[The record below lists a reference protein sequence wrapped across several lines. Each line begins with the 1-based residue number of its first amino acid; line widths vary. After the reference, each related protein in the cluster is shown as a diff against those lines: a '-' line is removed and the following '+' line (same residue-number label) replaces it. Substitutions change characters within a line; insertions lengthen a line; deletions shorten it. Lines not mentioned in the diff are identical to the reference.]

1 MSVGYE
7 LVDHTADI
15 GVRVWAPT
23 AEEVFEQAALAL
35 FSLVCDPLDI
45 GELEAVE
52 VALEAES
59 MDLLL
64 AAWLNELLS
73 VFEAR
78 KLVLSQFDLLE
89 LGDHVLRARV
99 SGEPLDMSRH
109 IVCGGVKAATPAR
122 AVARAPRRRLA
133 RLRPPG
139 RLAAG
144 PGGPSQP
151 APSRVASLLV
161 VSTIVR

>member
-15 GVRVWAPT
+15 GVRLWGPT
-23 AEEVFEQAALAL
+23 AEEVFEQAALAM
-35 FSLVCDPLDI
+35 FSLVCDPLDV

-64 AAWLNELLS
+64 AAWLNELLY

-89 LGDHVLRARV
+89 LGDHSLRARV
-99 SGEPLDMSRH
+99 SGEPLDASRH
-109 IVCGGVKAATPAR
+109 IICGGVKAATLHELSL
-122 AVARAPRRRLA
+122 VRRDD
-133 RLRPPG
+133 G
-139 RLAAG
+139 WEG
-144 PGGPSQP
+144 F
-151 APSRVASLLV
+151 VLLDV
-161 VSTIVR
+161 

>member
-1 MSVGYE
+1 MSVGFE

-15 GVRVWAPT
+15 GVRVWGPT
-23 AEEVFEQAALAL
+23 AEEVFEQAALAM

-78 KLVLSQFDLLE
+78 QLVLSQFDLLE
-89 LGDHVLRARV
+89 LGERSLRARV
-99 SGEPLDMSRH
+99 SGEPLDTSRH
-109 IVCGGVKAATPAR
+109 IICGGVKAAT
-122 AVARAPRRRLA
+122 LHE
-133 RLRPPG
+133 L
-139 RLAAG
+139 
-144 PGGPSQP
+144 
-151 APSRVASLLV
+151 SLEQRDDGWRGFVLLDV
-161 VSTIVR
+161 

>member
-15 GVRVWAPT
+15 GVRLWAPT

-35 FSLVCDPLDI
+35 FSLVCDPLDV

-73 VFEAR
+73 VFAAR

-99 SGEPLDMSRH
+99 SGEPFDMSRH
-109 IVCGGVKAATPAR
+109 IVCGGVKAAS
-122 AVARAPRRRLA
+122 LHE
-133 RLRPPG
+133 LS
-139 RLAAG
+139 LEHLD
-144 PGGPSQP
+144 GGW
-151 APSRVASLLV
+151 RGFVLLDV
-161 VSTIVR
+161 

>member
-1 MSVGYE
+1 MSVGFE

-15 GVRVWAPT
+15 GVRVWGPT
-23 AEEVFEQAALAL
+23 AEEVFEQAALAM
-35 FSLVCDPLDI
+35 FSLVCDPLDV
-45 GELEAVE
+45 GELEAVD

-89 LGDHVLRARV
+89 LGEHSLRARV
-99 SGEPLDMSRH
+99 SGEPFDTSRH
-109 IVCGGVKAATPAR
+109 IICGGVKAAT
-122 AVARAPRRRLA
+122 LHE
-133 RLRPPG
+133 L
-139 RLAAG
+139 
-144 PGGPSQP
+144 
-151 APSRVASLLV
+151 SLEQRDDGWRGFVLLEV
-161 VSTIVR
+161 

>member
-1 MSVGYE
+1 MSVGFE

-15 GVRVWAPT
+15 GVRVWGPT
-23 AEEVFEQAALAL
+23 AEEVFEQAALAM

-73 VFEAR
+73 VFKAR
-78 KLVLSQFDLLE
+78 QLVLSQFDLLE
-89 LGDHVLRARV
+89 LGEHSLSARV
-99 SGEPLDMSRH
+99 SGEPLDTSRH
-109 IVCGGVKAATPAR
+109 IICGGVKAAT
-122 AVARAPRRRLA
+122 LHE
-133 RLRPPG
+133 L
-139 RLAAG
+139 
-144 PGGPSQP
+144 
-151 APSRVASLLV
+151 SLEQRDDGWRGFVLLDV
-161 VSTIVR
+161 